1 MNKTIDVMRWIFAPF
16 YAYVGASWFSF
27 KFFGTPWPEHNE
39 AAAAKA
45 LTTAFTNS
53 GIVDPLI
60 YAASLAGGLCLLLRR
75 TTPFGIII
83 LAPLVTGIFLFHVA
97 LNRSWMWGT
106 AHLCVLAALAWA
118 FRSAFV
124 PLWSYGKK

>member
-1 MNKTIDVMRWIFAPF
+1 MDKIVDMARWIFALF

-27 KFFGTPWPEHNE
+27 KLFGTPWPEHTE
-39 AAAAKA
+39 TAAAKA

-60 YAASLAGGLCLLLRR
+60 YAASLAGGLCLFARR
-75 TTPFGIII
+75 TSPLGIVI
-83 LAPLVTGIFLFHVA
+83 LAPLVTGIFLFHFV
-97 LNRSWMWGT
+97 LNESWMWGT
-106 AHLCVLAALAWA
+106 VHLCFLATLAWA

-124 PLWSYGKK
+124 PLWSHWKK